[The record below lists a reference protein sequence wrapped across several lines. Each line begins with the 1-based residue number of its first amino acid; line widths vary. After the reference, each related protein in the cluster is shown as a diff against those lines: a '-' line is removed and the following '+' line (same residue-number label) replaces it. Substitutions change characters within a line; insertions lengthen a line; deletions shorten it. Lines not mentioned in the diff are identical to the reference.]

1 MKKLFGIINISICF
15 LLIACQK
22 EAKDIGINEEVQAV
36 SPNTIKNADPGF
48 VENDMVMYW
57 NEKAALVLNVHTNPG
72 ADSRYFAIIEIAVHD
87 ALNSITPKYERFA
100 LLNERE
106 QFADPDAAVASA
118 AYWTIKGLNIQKT
131 FPIDVWYSESLA
143 TISNGQSKELGIA
156 LGKKSADAIIANR
169 SNDGFS
175 QVILVSPFPADGTE
189 PGEYRSTLPVS
200 NPSLNLPHLRNVPNW
215 GTVIRPFVVQSNYQ
229 FRPAG
234 PYPTNSDEYIIDYN
248 EVKAKGAMVGSTRT
262 TDENILAKFWSD
274 IRHHYVWN
282 DFARNVI
289 ATKKLDAWKTARLF
303 ALIHTAMADGASA
316 MFEAKY
322 HYYFWSPETAI
333 RIPDDGNSSTINDPT
348 WLPGVIIRQDPNP
361 AMNFYTPGI
370 PEYPSTFGVLGNIT
384 GTILQSIIASDE
396 IAIDLSSSKLP
407 DVVLHYT
414 SISKAVSDNTMSKIF
429 SGWQFRKG
437 SIDGEEMGK
446 QISNYVLTHAFREE

>member
-1 MKKLFGIINISICF
+1 
-15 LLIACQK
+15 
-22 EAKDIGINEEVQAV
+22 
-36 SPNTIKNADPGF
+36 
-48 VENDMVMYW
+48 
-57 NEKAALVLNVHTNPG
+57 
-72 ADSRYFAIIEIAVHD
+72 
-87 ALNSITPKYERFA
+87 
-100 LLNERE
+100 
-106 QFADPDAAVASA
+106 
-118 AYWTIKGLNIQKT
+118 
-131 FPIDVWYSESLA
+131 
-143 TISNGQSKELGIA
+143 
-156 LGKKSADAIIANR
+156 
-169 SNDGFS
+169 
-175 QVILVSPFPADGTE
+175 
-189 PGEYRSTLPVS
+189 
-200 NPSLNLPHLRNVPNW
+200 
-215 GTVIRPFVVQSNYQ
+215 VQSNYQ

-234 PYPTNSDEYIIDYN
+234 PYPVNSDEYIIDYT
-248 EVKAKGAMVGSTRT
+248 EVKAKGGMVGSTRT
-262 TDENILAKFWSD
+262 TDENIQAKFWSD

-282 DFARNVI
+282 DFARKVI

-333 RIPDDGNSSTINDPT
+333 RIPDDSNSSTINDPT

-414 SISKAVSDNTMSKIF
+414 SISKAVSDNTISKIF

-446 QISNYVLTHAFREE
+446 QIGTYVFTHAFREEE